1 MIQIKYTHLSTR
13 THTSNGTA
21 RGMAM
26 HLDMER
32 CNSSMQLTRAA
43 DYAVRVMVFL
53 AGVPSS
59 QRTSLPEIVRATGAP
74 DSFLS
79 KVLQGLARARLITSR
94 RGPTGGFE
102 ISFIGRL
109 ASMRDVV
116 EAIDGPISL
125 NVCVSQQ
132 RSCPRKDW
140 CPAHPVWVK
149 AQETLREVLSS
160 AMIADLAAAQLEM
173 SALLHVKTGTDD

>member
-1 MIQIKYTHLSTR
+1 
-13 THTSNGTA
+13 
-21 RGMAM
+21 MATQF
-26 HLDMER
+26 DMER

-53 AGVPSS
+53 AGVPSG
-59 QRTSLPEIVRATGAP
+59 RRASLPGIALATGAP

-79 KVLQGLARARLITSR
+79 KILQSLTKARLITSR
-94 RGPTGGFE
+94 RGPLGGFE
-102 ISFIGRL
+102 ISAIGRL

-125 NVCVSQQ
+125 NVCVSQR
-132 RSCPRKDW
+132 RSCPRKSW

-149 AQETLREVLSS
+149 AQEALREVLSS
-160 AMIADLAAAQLEM
+160 AMIADLASGGIDI
-173 SALLHVKTGTDD
+173 SALPHIKTGTNN